1 MARKPRLE
9 YGGGVYHV
17 MNRGNR
23 QQAIFRTDEDRSLFV
38 SALQEVC
45 ERTGWIVHAYVLMGN
60 HFHVLLETP
69 EPNLVTGMQWLQG
82 TYTKRFNAAHREWGH
97 LFQGRYKA
105 IPIET
110 GGDYLLTVASYIH
123 LNPVRI
129 KGFDFDRQPLRDYRW
144 SSFPGYVSKSE
155 RMPWLRVD
163 RVLSSLALEDTP
175 VGRRHYADYMTR
187 RVAEIQQA
195 QKPWEADERWKAIR
209 RGWCLGGEEFRAK
222 MLDRMGRVVEE
233 DTGTAFGGN
242 GFREHNERQ
251 AIQLLEKGLDVL
263 GLRAV
268 DLPDMKKSSSEKC
281 ALAWL
286 IRKRTSVRTAWIK
299 ERLHM
304 GSATN
309 FSELLKRV
317 EAASKGEPGHVELV
331 RVKSIKI

>member
-9 YGGGVYHV
+9 YAGAVYHV

-23 QQAIFRTDEDRSLFV
+23 QQAIFRTDEDRSLFL
-38 SALQEVC
+38 SALEEVC

-60 HFHVLLETP
+60 HFHILLETP
-69 EPNLVTGMQWLQG
+69 EPNLVMGMQWLQG
-82 TYTKRFNAAHREWGH
+82 TYTKRFNAVHREWGH

-105 IPIET
+105 IPVET
-110 GGDYLLTVASYIH
+110 DGDYLLTVANYIH
-123 LNPVRI
+123 LNPARM
-129 KGFDFDRQPLRDYRW
+129 KGFDFDRQQLRDYRW

-155 RMPWLRVD
+155 RMPWVRVD

-175 VGRRHYADYMTR
+175 AGRRGYADYMTR
-187 RVAEIQQA
+187 RVMEVQHA
-195 QKPWEADERWKAIR
+195 QRPWEADERWKAIR
-209 RGWCLGGEEFRAK
+209 RGWCLGGEGFRME
-222 MLDRMGRVVEE
+222 MLDRMGCVVEE
-233 DTGTAFGGN
+233 DTGTAFGGT

-251 AIQLLEKGLDVL
+251 AIQLLEKGLDIL

-281 ALAWL
+281 AFAWL
-286 IRKRTSVRTAWIK
+286 IRKRTSVKTAWIK
-299 ERLHM
+299 EHLHM

-317 EAASKGEPGHVELV
+317 DAKSKGEPGHGELA